1 LDLVGAEEASCFEGV
16 DGLVLAT
23 PLAATL
29 ELLARLRFAR
39 CLPPLVID
47 VASLQVPVAAAG
59 AALTPFVPTHPIAG
73 SELSGPEAGRPDL
86 FAGRTWAYEPD
97 RPAAARTAAVALIRQ
112 MGAVPFAV
120 DAAVHDRAMALTS
133 MLPQLVG
140 TALACRLAQRL
151 KDPAV
156 ADLVG
161 PGMRSSVRLGASP
174 WSMWRSILDYNR
186 DAAAQEVR
194 SLSAILSDVA
204 DALASGNLAELEP
217 LFRTAAQAV
226 AGSTA
231 NTPAAD
237 SVLQ

>member
-1 LDLVGAEEASCFEGV
+1 
-16 DGLVLAT
+16 VLAT

-97 RPAAARTAAVALIRQ
+97 RPAAARTAAVAL
-112 MGAVPFAV
+112 
-120 DAAVHDRAMALTS
+120 ALTS